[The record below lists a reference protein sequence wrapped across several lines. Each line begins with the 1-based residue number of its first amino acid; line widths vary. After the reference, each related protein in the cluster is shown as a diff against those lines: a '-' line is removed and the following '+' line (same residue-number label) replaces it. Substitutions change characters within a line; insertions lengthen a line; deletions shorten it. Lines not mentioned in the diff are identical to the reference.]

1 MYQHRITRVAALTLV
16 VVAVAAPAAS
26 GRLPDLLS
34 SENRAAVPTEQR
46 QDLRSADA
54 VDAAAGRGTF
64 SAPDVVV
71 VKVKEPQAQPVADGI
86 DWADAGMGAGAFI
99 GLSLVL
105 LGGGLLTVQRRH
117 ARAARALA

>member
-1 MYQHRITRVAALTLV
+1 MYQHRRTRLAALTLV
-16 VVAVAAPAAS
+16 VAAVAVPTAS
-26 GRLPDLLS
+26 GRPADLRS
-34 SENRAAVPTEQR
+34 SENGASVPSEQR

-71 VKVKEPQAQPVADGI
+71 VKVKEPQTQLVADGI
-86 DWADAGMGAGAFI
+86 DWADAGIGAGAFI

-105 LGGGLLTVQRRH
+105 VGGGLLTVQRRH